1 MSWEV
6 RKVRKDG
13 SVLWV
18 RETARAVL
26 RANDRVVLI
35 AGEDITERRS
45 AEEKIRQQELELRQL
60 LDLSPQHIA
69 VLGPDRNRLSSKT
82 TPIINRA
89 ALEYHGV
96 TFEEWQ
102 SSSPRRFFHPDDWE
116 RIWIEGQ
123 GKVSSGTPFETEA
136 R

>member
-6 RKVRKDG
+6 RKVREDG

-45 AEEKIRQQELELRQL
+45 AEEKIRQQELELRQI
-60 LDLSPQHIA
+60 LDLAPQHVG
-69 VLGPDRNRLSSKT
+69 VLGPDRSRLYVN
-82 TPIINRA
+82 PA
-89 ALEYHGV
+89 VLEYHGV
-96 TFEEWQ
+96 TLEEWQ
-102 SSSPRRFFHPDDWE
+102 SS
-116 RIWIEGQ
+116 G
-123 GKVSSGTPFETEA
+123 
-136 R
+136 